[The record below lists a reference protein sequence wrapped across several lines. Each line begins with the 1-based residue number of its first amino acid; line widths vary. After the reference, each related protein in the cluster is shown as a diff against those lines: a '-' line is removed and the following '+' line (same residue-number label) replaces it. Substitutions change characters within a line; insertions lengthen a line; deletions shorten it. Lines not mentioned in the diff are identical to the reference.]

1 MTNPEQPG
9 SVPGSPVPP
18 ADAAPPAGSV
28 PPAPAAP
35 QGQPAYPAP
44 QTPAPGA
51 ADPAG
56 GYTAPAAGYPAAPG
70 YAPAPAYPA
79 PVPGRGLAIVGF
91 VLAFLLPLIGMII
104 SIVATVKLR
113 RAGAPS
119 GLAISGIIIGA
130 ILTIVWIVVG
140 FLLIAG
146 LLAYASVCAQY
157 GPGVWQGNGLTITCG

>member
-18 ADAAPPAGSV
+18 ADAAPAAGSV
-28 PPAPAAP
+28 PPAP

-44 QTPAPGA
+44 QAPAPGP
-51 ADPAG
+51 ADL
-56 GYTAPAAGYPAAPG
+56 AAGYPAAPG

-130 ILTIVWIVVG
+130 ILTIIWIVVG
-140 FLLIAG
+140 LVVIAG
-146 LLAYASVCAQY
+146 ILAYASVCAQY
-157 GPGVWQGNGLTITCG
+157 GPGVWENNGLTITCG